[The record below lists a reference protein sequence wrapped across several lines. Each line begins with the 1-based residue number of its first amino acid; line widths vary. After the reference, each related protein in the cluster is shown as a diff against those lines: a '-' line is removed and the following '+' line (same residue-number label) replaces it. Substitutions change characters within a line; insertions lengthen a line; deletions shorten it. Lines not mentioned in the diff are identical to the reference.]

1 VTHNTTLRAGRISA
15 HSTGCPA
22 GSAQPRRGASKS
34 PVTRNRLAGHGAT
47 RFLLP
52 VITPRSLRPARARI
66 AALGLLVILAG
77 ATGPDVFAA
86 SAPVTRA
93 PFGKTPDG
101 VAVEEFT
108 LTSPRGAVAKVITFG
123 AIVSDL
129 KIPDARG
136 RLASV
141 VREIRPSEQG
151 FQRGFAQSA
160 AVFGRVANRIAGG
173 RFTLD
178 GRTYEVARNNG
189 KNHLHGGI
197 RNFSKVVWQA
207 EPGGDPKLPSVRL
220 TYVSADGEEGFPGRL
235 TTTVTYTLTPENT
248 LRIDYRATSDQPT
261 PINLTNHAY
270 FNLAGAGDA
279 LEHELMLNAARYT
292 VVDAE
297 LIPTG
302 EIRAVAGSPL
312 DFTKPMPL
320 GARAAALAPGVRYD
334 HNFVIDRPA
343 GDTSLLLAARV
354 REPKSGRV
362 MEVWTTEPGVQ
373 LYTSPLTPPAADATE
388 PRFGF
393 FCLETQHYP
402 DSVNHPHFPSTIL
415 RPGKEFRS
423 TTEFRFSAK

>member
-1 VTHNTTLRAGRISA
+1 VGRGRQTSLA
-15 HSTGCPA
+15 
-22 GSAQPRRGASKS
+22 RK
-34 PVTRNRLAGHGAT
+34 RLAGGLCAG
-47 RFLLP
+47 LLLA
-52 VITPRSLRPARARI
+52 VITPRALCSFRLRTSAVCGLFFVVACALLHAV
-66 AALGLLVILAG
+66 AAA
-77 ATGPDVFAA
+77 
-86 SAPVTRA
+86 APVTRA
-93 PFGKTPDG
+93 AFGKTPEG

-129 KIPDARG
+129 KIPDAQG

-178 GRTYEVARNNG
+178 GRDYQVTRNSG
-189 KNHLHGGI
+189 KNHIHGGA

-207 EPGGDPKLPSVRL
+207 EPGRDPKLPSVRL

-248 LRIDYRATSDQPT
+248 LRIDYRATTDRPT

-320 GARAAALAPGVRYD
+320 GARGGALAPGVRYD
-334 HNFVIDRPA
+334 HNFVINRPA
-343 GDTSLLLAARV
+343 GDSSLVLAARV

-373 LYTSPLTPPAADATE
+373 LYTSPLTPHPADAPE

-393 FCLETQHYP
+393 LCLETQHFP

-423 TTEFRFSAK
+423 TTEFRFSAR

>member
-1 VTHNTTLRAGRISA
+1 LVVAGTLF
-15 HSTGCPA
+15 H
-22 GSAQPRRGASKS
+22 
-34 PVTRNRLAGHGAT
+34 
-47 RFLLP
+47 
-52 VITPRSLRPARARI
+52 
-66 AALGLLVILAG
+66 AA
-77 ATGPDVFAA
+77 AA
-86 SAPVTRA
+86 AAPVTRA
-93 PFGKTPDG
+93 PFGKTPEG

-108 LTSPRGAVAKVITFG
+108 LTSPGGASAKVISFG

-129 KIPDARG
+129 RIPDHQG

-141 VREIRPSEQG
+141 VREIKASEQG
-151 FQRGFAQSA
+151 FQRGFPQSA
-160 AVFGRVANRIAGG
+160 AVFGRVANRIAGA

-178 GRTYEVARNNG
+178 GREYQVTRNNG
-189 KNHLHGGI
+189 RNHIHGGA
-197 RNFSKVVWQA
+197 RNFSKVVWRA
-207 EPGGDPKLPSVRL
+207 EPGTDPNQPSVRL

-235 TTTVTYTLTPENT
+235 TTTVTYTLTPANT
-248 LRIDYRATSDQPT
+248 LRLDYRATTDKPT

-270 FNLAGAGDA
+270 FNLAGSDDA
-279 LEHELMLNAARYT
+279 VDHELQLNADRYT

-334 HNFVIDRPA
+334 HNFVINRPA
-343 GDTSLLLAARV
+343 GDAALVLAARV

-373 LYTSPLTPPAADATE
+373 LYTSPLTPVPADAPT
-388 PRFGF
+388 PREGF
-393 FCLETQHYP
+393 LCLETQHYP